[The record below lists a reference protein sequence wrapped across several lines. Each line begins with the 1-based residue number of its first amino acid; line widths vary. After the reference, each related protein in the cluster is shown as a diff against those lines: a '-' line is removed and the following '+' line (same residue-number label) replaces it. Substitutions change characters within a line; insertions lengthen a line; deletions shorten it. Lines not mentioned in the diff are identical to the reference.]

1 MILVVALL
9 VKALAA
15 VLAHPRLVVLVDAHV
30 GVERR
35 AAVERLAA
43 QLAHVR
49 LLARV
54 YYLVTAERG
63 CLAEALAAHL
73 AHERPHA
80 RVHRHVPRQIVVR
93 IEHLVDVKGK
103 VKIFC
108 F

>member
-15 VLAHPRLVVLVDAHV
+15 VLAHPGLVVLVDAHV

-54 YYLVTAERG
+54 NDLVATERG
-63 CLAEALAAHL
+63 RLAKALAAHFT
-73 AHERPHA
+73 HEGPHA
-80 RVHRHVPRQIVVR
+80 RVHGHMSRQVVMR
-93 IEHLVDVKGK
+93 VEHLVDV
-103 VKIFC
+103 
-108 F
+108 